1 MERKVARGIPGG
13 VTAPLTQ
20 SADRPVSAEPSNPR
34 WSFGLQVAGPVD
46 RARRMRIVA
55 TVLLIV
61 MAAIYFGIRQAEPL
75 YPQYGSAFGFVRAF
89 AEAAMVGGLAD
100 WFAVTALFRH
110 PLGIPI
116 PHTAIIPENKDRIA
130 DTMAAFLQSNF
141 LTPQVVARRMGAVN
155 AASAVGG
162 FLADPRTG
170 ESRLRDGAAGLVAD
184 ILESLD
190 PEELGGL
197 AKGALR
203 RQLEKIDLAPLLG
216 QLIGA
221 AIADGRHMAVIE
233 SLIRKTA
240 ETIEANEPMIKT
252 MIHER
257 ANTILRWTGLDEK
270 LANAVLDGIYKLLA
284 ETLVVPEHP
293 VRVKIEDGLQ
303 TLAHDLV
310 HDPAMRDKVEQLKRE
325 VLANPAFA
333 RWLDGLWE
341 RGRARMLELVRNPQG
356 ALGGQFGASLA
367 ELGHALQRD
376 TGLQRMVNRFA
387 RRTLVGVATRYGAQ
401 IVRLVSETVKR
412 WDARTV
418 TDRIEGAVGRD
429 LQFIRIN
436 GTLVGGLVG
445 LALHALDLAL

>member
-1 MERKVARGIPGG
+1 M
-13 VTAPLTQ
+13 TAQLSN
-20 SADRPVSAEPSNPR
+20 SADLSDTAARRKYRLGS
-34 WSFGLQVAGPVD
+34 GLPIGRPVD
-46 RARRMRIVA
+46 RARRIRIVA
-55 TVLLIV
+55 TCLLIV
-61 MAAIYFGIRQAEPL
+61 MAAIYVGTRQVEHMHPVL
-75 YPQYGSAFGFVRAF
+75 GFVRAF

-141 LTPQVVARRMGAVN
+141 LIPQVVARRMGAVN
-155 AASAVGG
+155 AAAAMGG

-233 SLIRKTA
+233 SVIRKAA
-240 ETIEANEPMIKT
+240 ELIEANEPMIKA

-270 LANAVLDGIYKLLA
+270 LANAVLDGLYKLLA
-284 ETLVVPEHP
+284 EILVVPDHP
-293 VRVKIEDGLQ
+293 VRKRIEEGLQ

-310 HDPAMRDKVEQLKRE
+310 HDAAMRDKVEQMKGE

-333 RWLDGLWE
+333 LWLDGLWE
-341 RGRARMLELVRNPQG
+341 RARARMLEMVRNPQG

-376 TGLQRMVNRFA
+376 TGLQRVVNRFA
-387 RRTLVGVATRYGAQ
+387 RRTTVGVATRYGAQ

-445 LALHALDLAL
+445 LTLHALDRAL